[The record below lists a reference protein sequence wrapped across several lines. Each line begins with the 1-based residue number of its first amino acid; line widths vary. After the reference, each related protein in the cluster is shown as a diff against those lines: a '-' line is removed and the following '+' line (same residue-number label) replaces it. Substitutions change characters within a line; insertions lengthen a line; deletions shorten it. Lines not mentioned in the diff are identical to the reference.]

1 MIDTHMK
8 LISLTNSD
16 LFENNETEQV
26 LKVVRN
32 DNLSNLNVYLN
43 FNLVRNKFANLQTI
57 INGNAD
63 IVPTAET
70 KLDVSFLTSQFT
82 LEEYNTPYHLDI
94 NKWWYT
100 YICKI
105 FNSIALP
112 FL

>member
-1 MIDTHMK
+1 MSFNHTHDRHTHMK

-43 FNLVRNKFANLQTI
+43 INSVRNKFANLQTI

-63 IVPTAET
+63 IVSTAKT
-70 KLDVSFLTSQFT
+70 K
-82 LEEYNTPYHLDI
+82 
-94 NKWWYT
+94 
-100 YICKI
+100 
-105 FNSIALP
+105 
-112 FL
+112 

>member
-63 IVPTAET
+63 IVSTAET
-70 KLDVSFLTSQFT
+70 KLDVETMSAFPL
-82 LEEYNTPYHLDI
+82 I
-94 NKWWYT
+94 MV
-100 YICKI
+100 CKLA
-105 FNSIALP
+105 N
-112 FL
+112 